1 MTETLERAPDVTA
14 DILRDE
20 PMARHTSF
28 RIGGPADYL
37 VEPANEDDVV
47 AAVRWANAEG
57 LPVTVL
63 GNGTNV
69 LVSDRGIRGLTIL
82 IGRAL
87 NAIEIDGADVRAGC
101 GAPLM
106 KVAFQ
111 AARAG
116 LSGMEFAEGIPG
128 TLGGAIYMNAGT
140 LLGEVKDCLVEVDAV
155 TRQGERVTLTPA
167 DLRLT
172 YRASAVSTTRD
183 VLLAARFHLRPSTT
197 EEIKATMARMRERR
211 HSTQPH
217 ADRSAGCVW
226 KNPGGGVAAGRL
238 LDEAGAKG
246 MSVGDAQVSDKHAN
260 FVVNRGA
267 ARADDVVAL
276 MARERALI
284 QERCGVTL
292 RPEVEFVGDWERRPF
307 ADQEPS

>member
-1 MTETLERAPDVTA
+1 MTATLERAPDLAGAV
-14 DILRDE
+14 LRDE

-37 VEPANEDDVV
+37 VEPANEHDVV
-47 AAVRWANAEG
+47 AAVRWANAED

-128 TLGGAIYMNAGT
+128 TLGGAIFMNAGT

-155 TRQGERVTLTPA
+155 TLHGERVTLTPA
-167 DLRLT
+167 DLRLS
-172 YRASAVSTTRD
+172 YRASAVSSTRD
-183 VLLAARFHLRPSTT
+183 ILLAARFHLRPSSSD
-197 EEIKATMARMRERR
+197 EIKATMARMRERR

-246 MSVGDAQVSDKHAN
+246 MSVGDAEVSDKHAN

-276 MARERALI
+276 MTRERSLI
-284 QERCGVTL
+284 HERYGVTL